1 MQLYAIGYGLLAISA
16 YPYYLQYAKGSLRYH
31 LYGNIIMVLLLIPG
45 VIYAATKYGAVGAG
59 YVWLGVNAIYLLAW
73 VAYVHKKIEP
83 GLHVKWM
90 LNDFLYVVIP
100 AILLGFVVSYYDFHH
115 ESRIVNMFYSSIVG
129 LAALLLSSFAS
140 HDVRNVMKSVFAK
153 YYK

>member
-1 MQLYAIGYGLLAISA
+1 
-16 YPYYLQYAKGSLRYH
+16 
-31 LYGNIIMVLLLIPG
+31 MVLLLIPG